1 MGHAGTLDPFATGL
15 VLIAI
20 DNATRMLKFF
30 DNATKSYLAGMH
42 FGIKTD
48 TGDLTGLTIQTDD
61 NIPQFNLKTLEK
73 HVKLINKQIPP
84 KYSAK
89 KINGKKAYELAR
101 QNKDFELK
109 EKDITIHSFRVL
121 TLKYPELYYDC
132 TVSSGTYIRTL
143 SEQIAE
149 MYDSVAYTKSL
160 RRTAIANISITQA
173 VKLDHLN
180 DENWQEYLLSY
191 DKAFP
196 NFQQFTIAD
205 KDIRIYKNG
214 VRLEISRFKNIKK
227 TDKEES
233 LIFNNQGKCLG
244 LSIIKDNILI
254 PTVIFNDK

>member
-1 MGHAGTLDPFATGL
+1 MKSGFLYIDKPENISTFDVIRRLRKITGIKKMGHAGTLDPFATGL

-132 TVSSGTYIRTL
+132 R
-143 SEQIAE
+143 SE
-149 MYDSVAYTKSL
+149 
-160 RRTAIANISITQA
+160 
-173 VKLDHLN
+173 
-180 DENWQEYLLSY
+180 
-191 DKAFP
+191 
-196 NFQQFTIAD
+196 
-205 KDIRIYKNG
+205 
-214 VRLEISRFKNIKK
+214 
-227 TDKEES
+227 
-233 LIFNNQGKCLG
+233 
-244 LSIIKDNILI
+244 
-254 PTVIFNDK
+254 